1 VHLHQ
6 KKYKGKKKMKN
17 IKLWEPLYVENS
29 KLPIWLSKIAPIDV
43 WAFSFAFWFF
53 AGENYRTK
61 LRGMK
66 LSTINNSWRCYLCLN
81 GYVMGFAGLLDML
94 SIAMD
99 KKLTTKS
106 PSSNRHMI

>member
-1 VHLHQ
+1 MLRTVSCPSGYLR
-6 KKYKGKKKMKN
+6 
-17 IKLWEPLYVENS
+17 
-29 KLPIWLSKIAPIDV
+29 LPQSMCGHSALL
-43 WAFSFAFWFF
+43 FWFF